1 VKDYRRLLDLPPNE
15 LTRLADALAQ
25 QGRLPERPS
34 AAHLITVLP
43 GRTDLSEIAAELSDL
58 ADYNITG
65 RGAAHW
71 LRTCSRLQERDE
83 HTYLTWSGPEVPGLP
98 SRDTAVVYEDLVS
111 RAQRRLWICAFA
123 YYDGQRI
130 FRSLAAR
137 MDERPALEV
146 ILLLNIHRRRDDV
159 RPAQELVHEFALQ
172 FWRRE
177 WPGTRRPAVYYDP
190 HSVDPDARGVL
201 HAKAVVRDEEEVFI
215 TSANLTEA
223 AQEHNI
229 ELGVLLRE
237 QSAARDVAKYL
248 GALIDQRR
256 LLRLPEV

>member
-1 VKDYRRLLDLPPNE
+1 VNEYRRLLDLPPNE
-15 LTRLADALAQ
+15 RARLADALAQ
-25 QGRLPERPS
+25 RGRLPERPS

-43 GRTDLSEIAAELSDL
+43 GRTDLGEIAAELNHL
-58 ADYNITG
+58 ADHDIIG

-71 LRTCSRLQERDE
+71 LRTCGRLLERSE
-83 HTYLTWSGPEVPGLP
+83 HTHLTWSGPEVPGLP
-98 SRDTAVVYEDLVS
+98 SRDTAVVYEDLVA

-123 YYDGQRI
+123 YYDGPRI

-137 MDERPALEV
+137 MDERPALDV
-146 ILLLNIHRRRDDV
+146 TLLLNIHRRRDDV
-159 RPAQELVHEFALQ
+159 RAAPELVHEFAVQ

-177 WPGTRRPAVYYDP
+177 WPGRRRPAVYYDP

-201 HAKAVVRDEEEVFI
+201 HAKAVVRDDEEVFI